1 MLVSCTTLED
11 PALVNAPY
19 WYPDGRNV
27 RDAVCFVGYGS
38 GINESASRDAAYNDI
53 LSQVSSYLGYDVVGR
68 YYREFSANGSISDLS
83 LEIDN
88 TSSVV
93 SSDGNYH
100 YYILA
105 FADEDVISSR
115 ISEEYRRI
123 LDAEAQVQ
131 NLKDSALEYYRQ
143 NNDIAAIN
151 TLLEAVTVAARY
163 DLSSEGNTKEELLAW
178 AYDYL
183 DNIELRLSKEKP
195 EVPSVTVRAV
205 RNRGLLSPSITGA
218 SVNAGFTVHTHDNT
232 FETFTLP
239 FVTGN
244 DGRFQFVEYYPA
256 MTDKGTVVF
265 TIDIQRSIDEVV
277 AVTGYEFMKDFI
289 ETAQSIR
296 AEFEYDKTGRLSGDC
311 LLVVAS
317 NNLDQDADAF
327 LPVVRAQF
335 QINVSARFGA
345 DVHHL
350 HEQVQYLLWGERCLQ
365 ILVLGMLEPDT
376 GSSGHALGHAAEQAA
391 DKVHVARATVVSRAG
406 LSQKIHGIRQKSSL
420 ENLGLYCRNGVE
432 HAVLFGNIFLN
443 ADKIACQAR
452 RFPDKGEDVAQI
464 MDCG

>member
-1 MLVSCTTLED
+1 MKKALYAALIVLFFLLVSCTTLED

-88 TSSVV
+88 TSSAV

-123 LDAEAQVQ
+123 LDAEAQMQ

-163 DLSSEGNTKEELLAW
+163 DLSSEGNTKEELLVW

-218 SVNAGFTVHTHDNT
+218 SVNASFTVHTHDNT

-296 AEFEYDKTGRLSGDC
+296 AEFEYDKTGILSGDC
-311 LLVVAS
+311 LLVVMNEFDESGNILSTSYAR
-317 NNLDQDADAF
+317 DA
-327 LPVVRAQF
+327 L
-335 QINVSARFGA
+335 VS
-345 DVHHL
+345 
-350 HEQVQYLLWGERCLQ
+350 YLE
-365 ILVLGMLEPDT
+365 
-376 GSSGHALGHAAEQAA
+376 GSSIEELIDPLLTDYPAYEW
-391 DKVHVARATVVSRAG
+391 VVISAIG
-406 LSQKIHGIRQKSSL
+406 LSDVPVQPDSGTVYVVEGYTMLLNTHSREIVYLDEITRSVSWGDDREACL
-420 ENLGLYCRNGVE
+420 EKAFSGYGSTMAFNLSAYC
-432 HAVLFGNIFLN
+432 
-443 ADKIACQAR
+443 
-452 RFPDKGEDVAQI
+452 
-464 MDCG
+464 

>member
-1 MLVSCTTLED
+1 MKKALYAALIVLFFLLVSCTTLED

-311 LLVVAS
+311 LLVVMNEFDESGNILSTSYARDALVS
-317 NNLDQDADAF
+317 YLEGEGISTQVLD
-327 LPVVRAQF
+327 
-335 QINVSARFGA
+335 
-345 DVHHL
+345 
-350 HEQVQYLLWGERCLQ
+350 
-365 ILVLGMLEPDT
+365 LE
-376 GSSGHALGHAAEQAA
+376 GSSIEELIDPLLTDYPAYEW
-391 DKVHVARATVVSRAG
+391 VVISAIG
-406 LSQKIHGIRQKSSL
+406 LSDVPVQPDSGTVYVVEGYTMLLNTHSREIVYLDEITRSVSWGDDREACL
-420 ENLGLYCRNGVE
+420 EKAFSGYGSTMAFNLSAYC
-432 HAVLFGNIFLN
+432 
-443 ADKIACQAR
+443 
-452 RFPDKGEDVAQI
+452 
-464 MDCG
+464 